1 MPLVRIDLL
10 TGKSA
15 DYRKQL
21 GQIVYRA
28 MLDTLNMPKDDR
40 FQIITE
46 HPAEGLQFDRDYLGV
61 HRTDDCVFLQITLN
75 SGRSVET
82 KQRFYKAVVDGLHEG
97 LKLRREDVVINLIDV
112 PKENWSFGNGIAQ
125 YAGDATAKNPTTS
138 STK

>member
-15 DYRKQL
+15 EYRKQL

-40 FQIITE
+40 FQIIAE
-46 HPAEGLQFDRDYLGV
+46 HSTEGLQFD
-61 HRTDDCVFLQITLN
+61 
-75 SGRSVET
+75 
-82 KQRFYKAVVDGLHEG
+82 
-97 LKLRREDVVINLIDV
+97 LIDV

-125 YAGDATAKNPTTS
+125 YAGDATAKNPATS